1 MLLNSKKT
9 EHSFS
14 KHISYIL
21 DAYTTLH
28 SETKIYNF

>member
-1 MLLNSKKT
+1 MLLNRKKIK
-9 EHSFS
+9 HSFS
-14 KHISYIL
+14 KHISYTL